1 MSKKNKH
8 LEIEASFDDIDETK
22 IKKLIKE
29 NGGKLINKKRI
40 MPIKRYYVPSRKGN
54 YFIRIRDEGD
64 KITMTIKEWKNKK
77 DKYPIEREV
86 IIDSIEEGDAI
97 LKFFGCKKLYDLEKI
112 RETWEVCGCKEVV
125 FDSYPGLP
133 TYMEIDCHTLPQLKK
148 AANMLGY
155 NMGEA
160 STLRIND
167 KYKLMYGIDSRRP
180 MGDLTFKDADKI
192 LGKHIKRNKNK
203 FMKILKKQ
211 KRFIQTNKNNKNNK
225 NTKNKIKTN
234 KTNNKTNNNTRSN
247 KNT

>member
-8 LEIEASFDDIDETK
+8 LEIEASFDDIDESK

-29 NGGKLINKKRI
+29 NGGRLINKKRI
-40 MPIKRYYVPSRKGN
+40 MPIKRYYVPSRKGD

-77 DKYPIEREV
+77 DKYPVEREV

-112 RETWEVCGCKEVV
+112 RETWEVGGCKEVV

-133 TYMEIDCHTLPQLKK
+133 TYMEIDCHTVPQLKK

-155 NMGEA
+155 TMNDA
-160 STLRIND
+160 SKLRVND
-167 KYKLMYGIDSRRP
+167 KYRLLYGIHSNRRV
-180 MGDLTFKDADKI
+180 GDLTFKDADKI
-192 LGKHIKRNKNK
+192 LGKYIKKNKGK

-211 KRFIQTNKNNKNNK
+211 KRFIQNSDNKNKANNNKNKANKNKTNKNKANNNK
-225 NTKNKIKTN
+225 NK
-234 KTNNKTNNNTRSN
+234 
-247 KNT
+247 